1 MERMYMEG
9 GVINRPSVARFG
21 PASLAVIFAFT
32 PLAAAQV
39 LPNGNPT
46 STFDTYGNVRPVY
59 RDRRR
64 VGLFANERQRNAL
77 RGFQNLGRRQNRR
90 GGGTLFAL
98 PGDIVRP
105 GLTRRPQAGRGFIS
119 PMFGVTPVY
128 SRASERYSGFRRR
141 AMDPHGGDI
150 SAILARQH
158 TLIAAT
164 SFAAPVWRVVQS
176 DRLGLNLRAT
186 VGRTPFVRSEDLEFT
201 EEAPTIAL
209 DHRLR
214 EGIAKAHSRAQ
225 AEGWAWFR
233 EGQYR
238 RAARAFESAT
248 GLEPKNVEDRIGELF
263 CHVSMGATR
272 TALAI
277 LGELNRRH
285 LDLFRHSLPLARA
298 FGDTAEAQ
306 QVRIRL
312 RLQVNAAGNV
322 PDLEA
327 LYALVLWFLGEREE
341 AHLAVAN
348 IVRVYPHTAYAEW
361 PSRMRAAQN
370 TLPVEKDRP

>member
-1 MERMYMEG
+1 M
-9 GVINRPSVARFG
+9 
-21 PASLAVIFAFT
+21 
-32 PLAAAQV
+32 
-39 LPNGNPT
+39 
-46 STFDTYGNVRPVY
+46 
-59 RDRRR
+59 
-64 VGLFANERQRNAL
+64 
-77 RGFQNLGRRQNRR
+77 
-90 GGGTLFAL
+90 
-98 PGDIVRP
+98 
-105 GLTRRPQAGRGFIS
+105 
-119 PMFGVTPVY
+119 
-128 SRASERYSGFRRR
+128 
-141 AMDPHGGDI
+141 
-150 SAILARQH
+150 
-158 TLIAAT
+158 
-164 SFAAPVWRVVQS
+164 
-176 DRLGLNLRAT
+176 
-186 VGRTPFVRSEDLEFT
+186 RSEDLEFT

-209 DHRLR
+209 DQGLR
-214 EGIAKAHSRAQ
+214 EGIARAHSRAQ

-248 GLEPKNVEDRIGELF
+248 ALEPKNVEDRIGELF

-277 LGELNRRH
+277 LGQLNRRH
-285 LDLFRHSLPLARA
+285 AGLFRHPLTLAGA
-298 FGDTAEAQ
+298 YGDAAEAQ

-312 RLQVNAAGNV
+312 RLQVNAAAGNV

-341 AHLAVAN
+341 AHLTAAN